1 MRLPIVVV
9 ALLLSAATVQAA
21 EHYACVDA
29 NGEIT
34 LAFDYDA
41 AAAEPFSHVEM
52 QLTDDFGI
60 STDPDHPDHSGEFV
74 SAHYAGED
82 FIGAE
87 LRVKDA
93 AGNVSGLPAMQI
105 RLVAVSEGAH
115 MLVTGGVSVG
125 GGGIWT
131 VTCTV
136 GD

>member
-1 MRLPIVVV
+1 MTAVV
-9 ALLLSAATVQAA
+9 LLLTTASAQAA
-21 EHYACVDA
+21 QHYACADA

-41 AAAEPFSHVEM
+41 AAAEPFGHVEI

-60 STDPDHPDHSGEFV
+60 STDPGHEDHSGEFV

-87 LRVKDA
+87 LRAKDA
-93 AGNVSGLPAMQI
+93 DGKVSGLPAMQI
-105 RLVAVSEGAH
+105 RLVTVSEGAN

-136 GD
+136 SD

>member
-1 MRLPIVVV
+1 MRLPIIAVVLV
-9 ALLLSAATVQAA
+9 LTTGSAQAA
-21 EHYACVDA
+21 QHYGCADA

-41 AAAEPFSHVEM
+41 AAAEPFGHVEM

-60 STDPDHPDHSGEFV
+60 STDPGHEDHSGEFV

-93 AGNVSGLPAMQI
+93 DGKVSGLPAMQI
-105 RLVAVSEGAH
+105 RLVTVSEGAN

-136 GD
+136 SD